1 MSSFR
6 DQIALV
12 TGGAGGIGRALA
24 EELAARGAH
33 VVLADLQG
41 DRAAA
46 VAADMAADGMRSES
60 VQLDVADA
68 DAFRRVVDDI
78 VERHGCIDLLFNNA
92 GIGITGEVRDMDRE
106 AWGRIIDVNLKGVV
120 HGVQAAYP
128 HMIARGSGHIA
139 NTACI
144 AGLVPFPLTA
154 AYCATK
160 HAVVALSTSLRTEA
174 ADLGV
179 GVSVICPGTV
189 ATGMYD
195 AIEYIQVDKDAV
207 LASIRQMMVPPERCA
222 RQILRGVEK
231 NRAVITVNFHTRL
244 VWWLYRLSP
253 RLFFALT
260 RFGFRRVRKSLR
272 IEQRPNVP

>member
-1 MSSFR
+1 MSNFR
-6 DQIALV
+6 GQTALV

-24 EELAARGAH
+24 KELASRGAL
-33 VVLADLQG
+33 VVLADLDG
-41 DRAAA
+41 ERAEAAA
-46 VAADMAADGMRSES
+46 EAMADGGLQVEAA
-60 VQLDVADA
+60 QLDVADGE
-68 DAFRRVVDDI
+68 AFRRLVDSV
-78 VERHGCIDLLFNNA
+78 VERHGRIDLLFNNA

-106 AWGRIIDVNLKGVV
+106 AWNRIIDVNLKGVV

-128 HMIARGSGHIA
+128 HMIEQRSGHIA
-139 NTACI
+139 NTACV

-174 ADLGV
+174 ADFGV

-189 ATGMYD
+189 ATDMYE
-195 AIEYIQVDKDAV
+195 AIEYIHVDKDAV
-207 LASIRQMMVPPERCA
+207 LASIRRMMVPPERCA
-222 RQILRGVEK
+222 QQILRGVAK

-253 RLFFALT
+253 RLFFGLT
-260 RFGFRRVRKSLR
+260 RFGFRRVRDALR
-272 IEQRPNVP
+272 LDETTERT